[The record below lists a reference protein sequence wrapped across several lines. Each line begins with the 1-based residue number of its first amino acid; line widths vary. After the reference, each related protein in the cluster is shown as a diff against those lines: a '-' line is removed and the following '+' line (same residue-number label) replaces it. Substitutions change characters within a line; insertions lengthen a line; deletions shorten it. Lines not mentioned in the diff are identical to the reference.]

1 MFGSLIPDSDVDSDS
16 SLDAVDSTLDVV
28 RKHCFSPFADEDT
41 NLIQPNEVLTTG
53 TRVSSWDV
61 VVDVRDGV
69 LDFLDVVHPENALFT
84 AIEGV
89 DLNRHTGNAHGGAS
103 HGLCLFVEGRN

>member
-28 RKHCFSPFADEDT
+28 RKHCFSPFADEGMNFT
-41 NLIQPNEVLTTG
+41 QPNEVLTG

-69 LDFLDVVHPENALFT
+69 LDFLNVVHPENVLVT

-89 DLNRHTGNAHGGAS
+89 DLNRHTGNAHGGVS
-103 HGLCLFVEGRN
+103 HGLYFFVDGRI